1 LEKFFDE
8 KALRKFARGNLRAN
22 FVVFCIFW
30 VRKKFMKNDKRF
42 RKILKNISKLKIIKK
57 FKL

>member
-30 VRKKFMKNDKRF
+30 VRKKFIKINKRF
-42 RKILKNISKLKIIKK
+42 RKFFKKIYRN
-57 FKL
+57 